1 MTGCSKILKHSEQQ
15 NEKLTSSSR
24 EQTLGE
30 EGQILVNNLIYLL
43 ETRNKLKNQQKH
55 FIATDISYDDII
67 DCKEFHINSDPD
79 KLMNGEV
86 EMSEGASRGCTAIE
100 EARQNLENLFPRLHD
115 TCSDL
120 YKTCPSVNL
129 DGCLRHQYLPYLVD
143 SYAIILYANSTQEYT
158 RTPETSF
165 YDLLPDFFSSQCNI
179 IADTFYNIFSNNF
192 KNKNSASSIET
203 ALIQSNLFKQ
213 AIDANVVITLQDA
226 LRAFKFYYAYMK
238 LIVTLSKFKDEIDDK
253 EKYTQLADNFKLE
266 QCLDNVD
273 NNLRITIK
281 KFLSVFSMMAGI
293 NNGCY
298 DESLIID

>member
-1 MTGCSKILKHSEQQ
+1 MNRIATTIFVCIIILLMTGCSKILKHSEQQ

-165 YDLLPDFFSSQCNI
+165 YDLLPDFFSSQSFSKHREYLLMSMNRQLNI
-179 IADTFYNIFSNNF
+179 CSHL
-192 KNKNSASSIET
+192 ASWQMIRLYVE
-203 ALIQSNLFKQ
+203 
-213 AIDANVVITLQDA
+213 
-226 LRAFKFYYAYMK
+226 R
-238 LIVTLSKFKDEIDDK
+238 
-253 EKYTQLADNFKLE
+253 
-266 QCLDNVD
+266 
-273 NNLRITIK
+273 
-281 KFLSVFSMMAGI
+281 
-293 NNGCY
+293 
-298 DESLIID
+298 